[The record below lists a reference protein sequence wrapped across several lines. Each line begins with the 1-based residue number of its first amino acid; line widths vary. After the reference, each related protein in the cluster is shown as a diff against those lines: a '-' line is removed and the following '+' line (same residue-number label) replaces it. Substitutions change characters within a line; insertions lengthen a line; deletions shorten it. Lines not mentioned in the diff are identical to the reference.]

1 MSYTKIIKSVLHT
14 HKDNSLSAFALVAGL
29 AAGTA
34 LAVLLA
40 PRSGRKFRKLIL
52 EKLNLAPQR
61 EYHHELK
68 DQLLANLRENTR
80 ERADQLQ
87 GPQKKRKDPTQIK
100 VPSAGTTAW
109 KNKSE
114 TSKLTNLTL

>member
-1 MSYTKIIKSVLHT
+1 MSYRKIIKSVLHT
-14 HKDNSLSAFALVAGL
+14 HKDNSLGAFALVAGL

-52 EKLNLAPQR
+52 EKLNLAPQQ
-61 EYHHELK
+61 EEHHELK
-68 DQLLANLRENTR
+68 DQLLADLRENTR

-87 GPQKKRKDPTQIK
+87 GPEKKRKDPTQIR

-109 KNKSE
+109 KNKPE
-114 TSKLTNLTL
+114 TSKLTN